1 MKILSESI
9 PTQKTKQT
17 KGERE
22 RERERLIKRAES
34 QGNHVILKDSNVGA
48 KRWDENLIILTFI
61 LT

>member
-48 KRWDENLIILTFI
+48 KR
-61 LT
+61 